1 MKKISFIV
9 TSYNTEKYIAKCLD
23 SLVFQTEANIEIIVA
38 DDNSIDRTKS
48 IILQY
53 ANQYSNI
60 IPLFSDKNLGPGGIR
75 NLALDQIC
83 GEYVAFVDSDDW
95 VDLNYAEICYNT
107 VQKNDADIATCSQ
120 KREYDFSITPPVYK
134 CYYDKEYRLSG
145 EMAFRIMTNE
155 YLQNIKYLPSALNK
169 IYRTEFLKEN
179 DLRFIENIY
188 FEDQPFSYETTLAA
202 HKIVCVPNTVYHH
215 YKRNGSIV
223 QSFSKRN
230 VDDMIAAYT
239 YMKRF
244 LVSED
249 IYDKYVFNFYNSL
262 SHFYNL
268 LVRQIFEF
276 VLDEEEKKEYLKY
289 SLNKLKELID
299 INEYI
304 DYCSAETLRR
314 HLQPDIHDTTIY

>member
-107 VQKNDADIATCSQ
+107 VQKNDADIATW
-120 KREYDFSITPPVYK
+120 
-134 CYYDKEYRLSG
+134 
-145 EMAFRIMTNE
+145 
-155 YLQNIKYLPSALNK
+155 
-169 IYRTEFLKEN
+169 
-179 DLRFIENIY
+179 
-188 FEDQPFSYETTLAA
+188 
-202 HKIVCVPNTVYHH
+202 
-215 YKRNGSIV
+215 
-223 QSFSKRN
+223 
-230 VDDMIAAYT
+230 
-239 YMKRF
+239 
-244 LVSED
+244 
-249 IYDKYVFNFYNSL
+249 
-262 SHFYNL
+262 
-268 LVRQIFEF
+268 
-276 VLDEEEKKEYLKY
+276 
-289 SLNKLKELID
+289 
-299 INEYI
+299 
-304 DYCSAETLRR
+304 
-314 HLQPDIHDTTIY
+314 

>member
-23 SLVFQTEANIEIIVA
+23 SLVFQTEPNIEILAA
-38 DDNSIDRTKS
+38 DDCSTDGTKS
-48 IILQY
+48 IIMQY
-53 ANQYSNI
+53 ANQYCNI
-60 IPLFSDKNLGPGGIR
+60 IPVFSAKNLGPGGIVKASGGDY
-75 NLALDQIC
+75 LCFI
-83 GEYVAFVDSDDW
+83 DSDDW
-95 VDLNYAEICYNT
+95 VDLNYAEIYYNT
-107 VQKNDADIATCSQ
+107 ARKYNTDIATCSQ
-120 KREYDFSITPPVYK
+120 KREYDYAVTPPVYK

-155 YLQNIKYLPSALNK
+155 YLQSITYLPSALNK
-169 IYRTEFLKEN
+169 MYRAEFLKEN

-188 FEDQPFSYETTLAA
+188 FEDQPFSYETTLTAD
-202 HKIVCVPNTVYHH
+202 KIVCVPNTVYHH

-239 YMKRF
+239 YMKSF
-244 LVSED
+244 LVSKD
-249 IYDKYVFNFYNSL
+249 IYDKYLFNYYNSL

-276 VLDEEEKKEYLKY
+276 VLDEKEKKEYLKY
-289 SLNKLKELID
+289 SLNKLK
-299 INEYI
+299 
-304 DYCSAETLRR
+304 
-314 HLQPDIHDTTIY
+314 